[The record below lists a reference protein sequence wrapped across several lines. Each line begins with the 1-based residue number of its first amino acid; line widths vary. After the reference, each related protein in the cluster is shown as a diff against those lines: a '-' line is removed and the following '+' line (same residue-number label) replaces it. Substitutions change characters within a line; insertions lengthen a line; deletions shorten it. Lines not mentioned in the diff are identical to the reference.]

1 MPSPVVM
8 VDPRARDEYNS
19 EYIMPTTVH
28 IPKPLLAAVD
38 RRARALRIS
47 RNRLIVEA
55 LERQLVAAAEWSPR
69 FLDALRAADA
79 GAAEAVDDLL
89 ETVTAARRSKA
100 PPRL

>member
-1 MPSPVVM
+1 
-8 VDPRARDEYNS
+8 
-19 EYIMPTTVH
+19 MPTTVH

-69 FLDALRAADA
+69 FLDELRAADA
-79 GAAEAVDDLL
+79 DTAEAVDDLL
-89 ETVTAARRSKA
+89 EKVTAARRSKA